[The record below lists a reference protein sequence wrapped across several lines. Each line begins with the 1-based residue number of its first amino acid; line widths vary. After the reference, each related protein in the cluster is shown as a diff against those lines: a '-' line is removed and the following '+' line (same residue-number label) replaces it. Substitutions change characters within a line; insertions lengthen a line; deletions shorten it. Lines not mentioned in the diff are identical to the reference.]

1 MRAQQL
7 GLRGDALRAH
17 VERLIEREESAMP
30 QTAPRKDERMDATE
44 TNLVDVQGLVV
55 RRGSFRL
62 EVPAWQVG
70 PGQVVG
76 IVGPN
81 GAGKTTLLEAVAG
94 LRPVDAGAV
103 RVFGLDP
110 WAHPVEVRSALGFMS
125 DDMPVFEL
133 RVDRLLR
140 MLSGYYPSWD
150 GELVGQLVE
159 RFAIDTR
166 KKAGELSR
174 GQGTRLRLVIAMAF
188 RPRLL
193 VLDEPAAG
201 LDLSGRRQLLE
212 SVLEV
217 VRDPQRSVLV
227 SSHVLH
233 DVERVADRLLVLSA
247 GRVVQEGETATLVGE
262 DRTLEEAVEAWGAA

>member
-1 MRAQQL
+1 
-7 GLRGDALRAH
+7 
-17 VERLIEREESAMP
+17 
-30 QTAPRKDERMDATE
+30 MDATD
-44 TNLVDVQGLVV
+44 LVDVRGLVV
-55 RRGSFRL
+55 RRGAFRL
-62 EVPAWQVG
+62 EVPAWKVS

-76 IVGPN
+76 VVGPN
-81 GAGKTTLLEAVAG
+81 GAGKTTLLEALAG
-94 LRPVDAGAV
+94 LRPVDSGSV

-125 DDMPVFEL
+125 DDMAVFEL

-140 MLSGYYPSWD
+140 LVSGYYPSWD

-166 KKAGELSR
+166 QKAGELSR
-174 GQGTRLRLVIAMAF
+174 GQGTRLRLVMALAF

-201 LDLSGRRQLLE
+201 LDLSGRRRLLE

-217 VRDPQRSVLV
+217 VRDPQRSVVV
-227 SSHVLH
+227 SSHALG

-247 GRVVQEGETATLVGE
+247 GRVLREGETAALVGA

>member
-1 MRAQQL
+1 
-7 GLRGDALRAH
+7 
-17 VERLIEREESAMP
+17 
-30 QTAPRKDERMDATE
+30 MDA
-44 TNLVDVQGLVV
+44 NDLVDVQGLVV
-55 RRGSFRL
+55 CRGAFRL
-62 EVPAWQVG
+62 EVPAWRVG

-76 IVGPN
+76 VVGPN
-81 GAGKTTLLEAVAG
+81 GAGKTTLLETVAG
-94 LRPVDAGAV
+94 LRPADSGSV

-110 WAHPVEVRSALGFMS
+110 WVRPVEVRSALGFMS
-125 DDMPVFEL
+125 DDMAVFEL

-140 MLSGYYPSWD
+140 MVSGYYPSWD
-150 GELVGQLVE
+150 GELAGSLVE

-174 GQGTRLRLVIAMAF
+174 GQGTRLRLVMAMAF

-201 LDLSGRRQLLE
+201 LDLSGRRLLLE

-217 VRDPQRSVLV
+217 VRDPLRSVLV

-233 DVERVADRLLVLSA
+233 DVERIADRLLVLGS
-247 GRVVQEGETATLVGE
+247 GRVVQEGETAGLVGE
-262 DRTLEEAVEAWGAA
+262 DRTLEEAIEAWGAA

>member
-1 MRAQQL
+1 
-7 GLRGDALRAH
+7 
-17 VERLIEREESAMP
+17 
-30 QTAPRKDERMDATE
+30 MDATD
-44 TNLVDVQGLVV
+44 LVDIRGLVV
-55 RRGSFRL
+55 RRGAFRL

-76 IVGPN
+76 VVGPN
-81 GAGKTTLLEAVAG
+81 GAGKTTLLETVSG
-94 LRPVDAGAV
+94 LRPTDAGAV

-125 DDMPVFEL
+125 DDMAVFDL

-140 MLSGYYPSWD
+140 MVSGYYPSWD
-150 GELVGQLVE
+150 DDLARSLVE
-159 RFAIDTR
+159 RFALDAR
-166 KKAGELSR
+166 KRAGELSR
-174 GQGTRLRLVIAMAF
+174 GQGTRLRLAMALAF

-217 VRDPQRSVLV
+217 VRDPERSVLV
-227 SSHVLH
+227 SSHALH
-233 DVERVADRLLVLSA
+233 DVERVADRLLVLGS
-247 GRVVQEGETATLVGE
+247 GQVVKEGETAALVGE
-262 DRTLEEAVEAWGAA
+262 DRTLEEAVEAWGVA